1 MWEEV
6 LLQLVF
12 HPTKGN
18 VKYIFCQINSMQ
30 GWGLDFRSLV
40 GNYINTM
47 KTTFDL
53 NCNSYQA
60 VTHKHRSHQKLSIK
74 KASL

>member
-1 MWEEV
+1 
-6 LLQLVF
+6 
-12 HPTKGN
+12 
-18 VKYIFCQINSMQ
+18 MQ
-30 GWGLDFRSLV
+30 GWGLDFRTLV

-60 VTHKHRSHQKLSIK
+60 WIHINIEVIRSCQSKRL
-74 KASL
+74 LFDYL